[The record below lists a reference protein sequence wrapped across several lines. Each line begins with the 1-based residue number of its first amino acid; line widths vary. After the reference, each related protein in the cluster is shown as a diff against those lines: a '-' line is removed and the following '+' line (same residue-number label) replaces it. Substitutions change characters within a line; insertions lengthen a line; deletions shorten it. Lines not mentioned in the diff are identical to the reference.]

1 MPASNTSR
9 TRSPYKKS
17 IRELAY
23 QIAFKK
29 TVLWGLETHILAVEA
44 GLLTYVDSDPVVT
57 PEGRRVAE
65 EYAAALA
72 EQRKRS
78 NAQARARSSAM
89 SSLGMKRTRSGSW
102 E

>member
-1 MPASNTSR
+1 MTATNTAR

-23 QIAFKK
+23 QIAYRKA
-29 TVLWGLETHILAVEA
+29 VLWGEETHMLAVEA
-44 GLLTYVDSDPVVT
+44 GLLTYVDSEPVVT
-57 PEGRRVAE
+57 PEGRRVADE
-65 EYAAALA
+65 FAAAQ
-72 EQRKRS
+72 QRTRN
-78 NAQARARSSAM
+78 NANARARNSAM